1 MKKDL
6 LLLMLCILPSFALLL
21 QRGYFPMHDDLQ
33 VMRQL
38 QMDKCFRDRQLP
50 CRWSADLGYGFG
62 YPLFNFYPPLPYYL
76 GQLFRYMGLAYID
89 VVKAMGV
96 VGFIITAFSMYF
108 LGREFWG
115 RRGGLLSSLFYTYA
129 PYHAV
134 DYYVRGA
141 VNEFWAMGFYPAI
154 FYTSYKLIRDSSQK
168 KYIVFLSL
176 SFAGLLLSHNPMLMI
191 FAPFL
196 VLWCVYWM
204 VKMKIYLPAGRALFI
219 SGLWSLGL
227 AAFFTLPVL
236 FEKKYAHVETL
247 VIGYFNYLAHFLDL
261 KQIFWRVNWGY
272 GESVYGPAD
281 TMSFFLGYL
290 HWIIPLIVLIYFF
303 SKKLSGFKSSI
314 LLLTSFILVSL
325 FMSHFKATPLWMKFK
340 PLEFLQFPW
349 RFLTLAVFFTSF
361 LSGAIALVLNKRLY
375 SVLIVILIL
384 INANFFRPRAWFPD
398 TTDADKFSGKSWQLL
413 VTASIFDYLPVWAP
427 LPPPDPAGSDINI
440 LEGKAEVTR
449 LEKRSHRQRYAVS
462 VASQA
467 AVIELQTF
475 YFPGW
480 RIWVDGKEM
489 TIDPTRDKF
498 LGRMRVDLPAGG
510 HDVLARFT
518 DTPVRLVG
526 NLVSLASWIG
536 LALYII
542 IPFRRLLIDSG

>member
-1 MKKDL
+1 
-6 LLLMLCILPSFALLL
+6 
-21 QRGYFPMHDDLQ
+21 
-33 VMRQL
+33 
-38 QMDKCFRDRQLP
+38 MDGK
-50 CRWSADLGYGFG
+50 
-62 YPLFNFYPPLPYYL
+62 
-76 GQLFRYMGLAYID
+76 
-89 VVKAMGV
+89 
-96 VGFIITAFSMYF
+96 
-108 LGREFWG
+108 
-115 RRGGLLSSLFYTYA
+115 
-129 PYHAV
+129 
-134 DYYVRGA
+134 
-141 VNEFWAMGFYPAI
+141 NE
-154 FYTSYKLIRDSSQK
+154 D
-168 KYIVFLSL
+168 
-176 SFAGLLLSHNPMLMI
+176 
-191 FAPFL
+191 
-196 VLWCVYWM
+196 
-204 VKMKIYLPAGRALFI
+204 LPAI

-398 TTDADKFSGKSWQLL
+398 TTDADKFTGKSWQLL